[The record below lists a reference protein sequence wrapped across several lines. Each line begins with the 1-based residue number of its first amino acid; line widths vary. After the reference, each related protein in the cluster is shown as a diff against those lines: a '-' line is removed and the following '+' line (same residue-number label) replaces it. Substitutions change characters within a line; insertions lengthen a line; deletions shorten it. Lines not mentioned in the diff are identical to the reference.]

1 MSSSP
6 TTTEPIA
13 RSVSFADEQLVVD
26 LADGRRICVP
36 LGFYPSLLTA
46 SEQQRRQWE
55 LIGPGTGI
63 DWPAIDL
70 QLSVRGILDGRPERN
85 RR

>member
-1 MSSSP
+1 MSSS

-13 RSVSFADEQLVVD
+13 KSVSFADEQLIVD

-36 LGFYPSLLTA
+36 LGFYPSLLSATGA
-46 SEQQRRQWE
+46 QRNLWE
-55 LIGPGTGI
+55 LIGPGSGI

-70 QLSVRGILDGRPERN
+70 QLSVRGILEGRPERN